1 VIPLIVDLE
10 TEWRGGQNQAL
21 LLLQGL
27 YERGNAA
34 ELVATHGS
42 SLSHRAKKQGIYVH
56 SVSRGTPRFSA
67 ASKIRSI
74 LKEGRADLVHAN
86 EAHAVT
92 AAWWAVRNRHIPF
105 VASRRVGYPLS
116 KGWIAQSRYRRADRI
131 LANSQWVA
139 EQAIASGANRDKV
152 RVVYE
157 GAEIPT
163 PITPAQRAHARQRWG
178 VAEGAPLL
186 GCVGVLLP
194 DKGQEWL
201 IRALLEV
208 RKDFPDA
215 RLLLAGDGSSRHELE
230 KLTNEL
236 KLSRAII
243 FAGFVKDV
251 ESVYAA
257 LDAFL
262 LPSFFEAFNNSLLTA
277 MAYEIPSIAFARGAL
292 TEIIEEEK
300 SGLFVSGPEVSEI
313 SAAIKRILSDPQ
325 LARTLGQAARVRVA
339 ENFTAGQM
347 VEGTLKIYEEL
358 LGITL

>member
-27 YERGNAA
+27 YERGHAA

-42 SLSHRAKKQGIYVH
+42 SISHRAKKQGIYVH
-56 SVSRGTPRFSA
+56 SVSRGMRRLA
-67 ASKIRSI
+67 AAAKIRSI
-74 LKEGRADLVHAN
+74 LKDEHIDLVHAN

-92 AAWWAVRNRHIPF
+92 AAWLALRNRRMPF
-105 VASRRVGYPLS
+105 VVSRRVGYPLS
-116 KGWIAQSRYRRADRI
+116 KGWIAQSRYRRADCI

-139 EQAIASGANRDKV
+139 DQAAASGANREKI

-157 GAEIPT
+157 GAQIP
-163 PITPAQRAHARQRWG
+163 PLLTPAQRAQARQRWR
-178 VAEGAPLL
+178 VPEGAPLL

-201 IRALLEV
+201 IRALAEV

-215 RLLLAGDGSSRHELE
+215 RLILAGNGSSRSALE
-230 KLTNEL
+230 KLAAEL
-236 KLSRAII
+236 NLSRAVI

-257 LDAFL
+257 LDVFL
-262 LPSFFEAFNNSLLTA
+262 LPSFFEAFNNSLLAA
-277 MAYEIPSIAFARGAL
+277 MAYEIPSIAFSRGAL
-292 TEIIEEEK
+292 TEIIEDGK
-300 SGLFVSGPEVSEI
+300 SGLFVSGPDVGEI
-313 SAAIKRILSDPQ
+313 SSAVKRILRDPQ
-325 LARTLGQAARVRVA
+325 VARALGQAARLRVA
-339 ENFTAGQM
+339 ENFTADHM
-347 VEGTLKIYEEL
+347 VEGTLKVYEEL
-358 LGITL
+358 LGII